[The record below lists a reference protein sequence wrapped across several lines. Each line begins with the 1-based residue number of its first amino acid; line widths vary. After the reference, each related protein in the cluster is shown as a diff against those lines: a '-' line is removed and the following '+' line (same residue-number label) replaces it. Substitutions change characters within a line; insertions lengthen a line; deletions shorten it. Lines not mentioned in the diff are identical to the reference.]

1 MSKNEYEV
9 VSMLGKGGYAAVV
22 EVKDKNGNLYA
33 LKKPFHEKQ
42 YLKNSCGVINM
53 KELYIM
59 ASIKHP
65 YIQSALKVH
74 FVDPCPMDNLF
85 IPADQGYDRMFF
97 LMTKAEYTCHELV
110 HKFRAPISH
119 VKRAMFQI
127 SCAVHYLHTKAICHR
142 DLKPGNFLCYY
153 SQGVLTAKLTDFG
166 MTKPMNFVNRNS
178 LHAGTLYYRAPE
190 LIMQNMEYGFA
201 MDIWS
206 LGCSFFEMVSRK
218 PLFKAATDMELIQTI
233 FQKRGSPGNETYRN
247 LSSPDFKVSIGNFK
261 KKTIRSL
268 LALDQNSRALFD
280 APVVDNLLSPGKLDQ
295 FCDLLEKMLVLNP
308 AKRYTMDQVI
318 KHPFFSEFFIP
329 HPQQFNLWL
338 PKFEKEPVPIQ
349 FFPKEH
355 PLWSIGANEFI
366 GIDPSPTKYDEE
378 LAYSVRF
385 HGLDIYNR
393 FLLRIRPV
401 KDKKMYKKIAWCC
414 GYIASKYFLDELSD
428 FLWDIFPSSLGCIE
442 IPEIVEIERRILQIL
457 EFEIFSLTCYSFLKY
472 RSFYATLFA
481 LMIKDDKLYG
491 KPIDQIMK
499 IFNEGVSLQLQT
511 VPPHIPLK

>member
-1 MSKNEYEV
+1 MSRNEYDV
-9 VSMLGKGGYAAVV
+9 VSMLGKGGYAAVI
-22 EVKDKNGNLYA
+22 EVKDKNGNSYA
-33 LKKPFHEKQ
+33 LKKPFHEKK
-42 YLKNSCGVINM
+42 YLRDSVGVINM

-85 IPADQGYDRMFF
+85 IPTDQGYDRMFF

-127 SCAVHYLHTKAICHR
+127 TCAVQHLHSKAICHR

-153 SQGVLTAKLTDFG
+153 SNGVLTTKLTDFG
-166 MTKPMNFVNRNS
+166 MTKPMNFVNKNS

-190 LIMQNMEYGFA
+190 LIMQNMEYGFS
-201 MDIWS
+201 MDVWS
-206 LGCSFFEMVSRK
+206 LGVSFFEMVARK
-218 PLFKAATDMELIQTI
+218 PLFKASSDMELIQMI
-233 FQKRGSPGNETYRN
+233 FQKRGSPGNETYRK
-247 LSSPDFKVSIGNFK
+247 LSSPEFKIEIGNYK
-261 KKTIRSL
+261 KKTLRSL

-280 APVVDNLLSPGKLDQ
+280 SPMVDNLINPGNLDQ
-295 FCDLLEKMLVLNP
+295 FCDLLEKMLMLDP
-308 AKRYTMDQVI
+308 TKRITTDQML
-318 KHPFFSEFFIP
+318 KHPFFLGFFTP
-329 HPQQFNLWL
+329 HPNQFNLWL
-338 PKFEKEPVPIQ
+338 PKFEKEPAPVQ
-349 FFPKEH
+349 FFPKAH
-355 PLWSIGANEFI
+355 KYWSIGANEFI
-366 GIDPSPTKYDEE
+366 DIDPDPSKYDEE

-393 FLLRIRPV
+393 FLLRINPL
-401 KDKKMYKKIAWCC
+401 KEKEMYRKLAWCS
-414 GYIASKYFLDELSD
+414 GYMASKYFLDEASSH
-428 FLWDIFPSSLGCIE
+428 LWDIFPESLGSIE
-442 IPEIVEIERRILQIL
+442 VKEIVDLERRILQIID
-457 EFEIFSLTCYSFLKY
+457 FDIFNLTCFSFLKY

-499 IFNEGVSLQLQT
+499 LFNDGVSQQLQT
-511 VPPHIPLK
+511 VPSNLPLK